1 MIIGSQFFLAGFLGE
16 LVSRNSPERNSY
28 MIEETVGLGNA

>member
-16 LVSRNSPERNSY
+16 LVTRNAPERNSY
-28 MIEETVGLGNA
+28 MIEERVGLGNA